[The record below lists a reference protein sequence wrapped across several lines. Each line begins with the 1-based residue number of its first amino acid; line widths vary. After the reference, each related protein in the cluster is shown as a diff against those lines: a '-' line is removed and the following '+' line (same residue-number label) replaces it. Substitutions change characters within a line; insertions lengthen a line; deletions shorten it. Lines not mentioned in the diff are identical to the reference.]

1 MNQDPRIQI
10 MKEDLRLREQEQV
23 ANVQND
29 QQRNV
34 LKAEEIR
41 LKESEQRNQDEI
53 DIMKINTDKEIAMQ
67 KMAVDASTKTR
78 NIRSQEVRDAS
89 RAKSNERIANKR
101 ETSKKKG

>member
-10 MKEDLRLREQEQV
+10 MKEDLRLREQEQM

-53 DIMKINTDKEIAMQ
+53 DIMKINTDKDIAMQ

-101 ETSKKKG
+101 EKLKK